1 MNKTFAG
8 LVAFAFAVVLI
19 LSSSLPV
26 FAASNVT
33 YVKGAEKYIYSP
45 GSKYSLSDI
54 FPDFKNLMPGDIASQ
69 TITVRNDASNGVK
82 VKIYVRS
89 RGAHEKS
96 AEFLSKLHMTVTKTE
111 YNVME
116 YMFDAAADQTDGMT
130 DWVYL
135 GTLYSGG
142 EVDIVA
148 TVHVPMDLG
157 DEYQGEVG
165 YIDWEFMVEE
175 LPIDPDDPVSPP
187 TGDGT
192 DIYVWFLMVS
202 VLILLLLL
210 VFSEKRRRKESY

>member
-89 RGAHEKS
+89 RGAREKS

-192 DIYVWFLMVS
+192 VIYVWVLMVS

-210 VFSEKRRRKESY
+210 VFSEKRRRKESF

>member
-89 RGAHEKS
+89 HGAREKS

-175 LPIDPDDPVSPP
+175 LPIDPDDPVAPP

-192 DIYVWFLMVS
+192 DIYVWVLMVS

-210 VFSEKRRRKESY
+210 VFSEKRRRKESF